1 MISNE
6 YIDAFA
12 EHGYVVHNLTSEY
25 KYTFRVQAVN
35 EMGASEFSVA
45 SPNFTIP
52 ADVILVNNN
61 FNLNMILS
69 VSVSALIAFCT
80 AMAVFLFY
88 GTELDLETFH
98 L

>member
-1 MISNE
+1 M
-6 YIDAFA
+6 
-12 EHGYVVHNLTSEY
+12 
-25 KYTFRVQAVN
+25 QALN
-35 EMGASEFSVA
+35 EMGASEFSEA

-88 GTELDLETFH
+88 GAQLCLQLKGLVNASILLIFFIECIIHPFH
-98 L
+98 SRCIV